1 MSAPVQPVVHTPGP
15 WSLLCDEARG
25 RQRCLVVDAKGNEIA
40 SVNPYR
46 ESWNQDAELMAAAP
60 DLLEALHQCLLWVSG
75 DEFTHGRNFGAGN
88 AARDAIEKAT
98 GVRPAG
104 VV

>member
-1 MSAPVQPVVHTPGP
+1 
-15 WSLLCDEARG
+15 
-25 RQRCLVVDAKGNEIA
+25 
-40 SVNPYR
+40 
-46 ESWNQDAELMAAAP
+46 LMAAAP